1 MTIDLLWSILA
12 AAPVL
17 LSLPGT
23 VELALLTL
31 GGILPY
37 RPPCPPALPASKEKA
52 DYPVPPTGQRSEA
65 VRIAV
70 VVPAHNEEAGIRA
83 CVQGLLAC
91 DPGAGEL
98 AVVVVAD
105 NCTDTTAAQ
114 AAEAGAQ
121 VLARTDPQRRG
132 KGYALDYAF
141 RQLLPQGF
149 DAFLVVDA
157 DTRVEPSLITG
168 FQRLFAAGADAVQ
181 CRYRV
186 DNPEVSLRARLMHV
200 AWLAFNVLRPRGRER
215 WGLSVGLL
223 GNGFGLTR
231 ETLAAVPYEAVSVA
245 EDLEY
250 HLRLVRAGRR
260 VRFAD
265 AVTVWSPAP
274 TGGRA
279 AASQRA
285 RWEGGRFRMIREL
298 APPLAREAV
307 AGRLRLLEP
316 LLELLLLPL
325 AYHVFLLLAALA
337 LPVAWSRA
345 YALAGFALVI
355 LHVAAAIVVGRGGW
369 RDLLALA
376 AAPFYMLWKLTLVK
390 ALARSA
396 RRDAE
401 WVRTE
406 REDTHDR

>member
-1 MTIDLLWSILA
+1 MTIDLLWSALA

-31 GGILPY
+31 GGILPC
-37 RPPCPPALPASKEKA
+37 RPPGPPALPHSKGREG
-52 DYPVPPTGQRSEA
+52 DSVPPTGPLSEA

-91 DPGAGEL
+91 DPGAGAF

-105 NCTDTTAAQ
+105 NCTDATAAQ
-114 AAEAGAQ
+114 ATAAGAQ
-121 VLARTDPQRRG
+121 VLVRTDSQRRG

-149 DAFLVVDA
+149 DAVLVVDA
-157 DTRVEPSLITG
+157 DTRVEPSLITE

-181 CRYRV
+181 CRYQV
-186 DNPEVSLRARLMHV
+186 DNPQASLRARLMHV

-231 ETLAAVPYEAVSVA
+231 ETLAVVPYEAASVT

-265 AVTVWSPAP
+265 AATVWSPAP

-307 AGRLRLLEP
+307 LGQPRLLEP

-337 LPVAWSRA
+337 LPLAWSRA
-345 YALAGFALVI
+345 YALAGLALVV

-390 ALARSA
+390 ALTRSA

-406 REDTHDR
+406 REDSHDR